1 MSMTALATAMAKAVS
16 AVPRRRVPLATLIAA
31 AAAVDRSGAVS
42 VGWRSQ
48 IAAAIE
54 ELANAGIIEL
64 PRTRWDT
71 TSKPPLPAYVTRPPA
86 ARPATDASDPIVWHA
101 ELGWAAELDAANE
114 LSDTDRRF
122 LASVNTW
129 LRRRGTTVAPQRE
142 RSLDIWGD
150 EKALDKVI
158 FTPLF
163 APTRLSY
170 EILRCEP
177 CWPPVYQE
185 ILGPGPWLIIENW
198 TTFRSLTRA
207 ARDRGW
213 TGRLIWGAGNQV
225 GTRLASLAA
234 AAERP
239 AAGLHYFGD
248 IDTAGFRIAR
258 MAASRTE
265 NLGFGKLT
273 AARALYQ
280 LCRDVGVPRAVTR
293 QKAGDP
299 GQWTQDWLGGT
310 LGMEIARLI
319 ADGSRIVQET
329 IGVEL
334 LATIDTAPLFAL

>member
-1 MSMTALATAMAKAVS
+1 MTALAIAMAKAVC
-16 AVPRRRVPLATLIAA
+16 AAPRRRVPLATLIAA

-42 VGWRSQ
+42 VGWRLQ
-48 IAAAIE
+48 IAAAID
-54 ELANAGIIEL
+54 ELATAGTIEL

-71 TSKPPLPAYVTRPPA
+71 TSEPPLPAYVTRPPTT
-86 ARPATDASDPIVWHA
+86 RPAADANNPIVWHA

-114 LSDTDRRF
+114 LSDADRRF
-122 LASVNTW
+122 LASVNAW

-142 RSLDIWGD
+142 RSLDICDD

-163 APTRLSY
+163 APTRLTY
-170 EILRCEP
+170 EMLRCEP

-198 TTFRSLTRA
+198 TTFRSL
-207 ARDRGW
+207 AREAQDLGW

-225 GTRLASLAA
+225 GTRLTSLAA
-234 AAERP
+234 AKECP
-239 AAGLHYFGD
+239 TAGLHYFGD

-265 NLGFGKLT
+265 SLGLGRLT
-273 AARALYQ
+273 PARALYQ
-280 LCRDVGVPRAVTR
+280 LCQNAGLPRAVTP
-293 QKAGDP
+293 QKAGDLEK
-299 GQWTQDWLGGT
+299 WTQDWLGGT
-310 LGMEIARLI
+310 LGMEIARLV
-319 ADGSRIVQET
+319 ADGNRIVQET

-334 LATIDTAPLFAL
+334 LATLDTAQLFAL